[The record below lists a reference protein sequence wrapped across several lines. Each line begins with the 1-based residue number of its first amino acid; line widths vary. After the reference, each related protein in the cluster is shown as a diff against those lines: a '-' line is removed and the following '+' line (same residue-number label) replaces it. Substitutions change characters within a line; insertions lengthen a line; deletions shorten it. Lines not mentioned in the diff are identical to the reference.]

1 MELERMLE
9 ALCDSSVEFV
19 VIGGVSGVIH
29 GSTQPVTIVLEIC
42 FARDPQNLK
51 RLAAALGPF
60 HPRPRG
66 SPGDPPFVWDERT
79 LGNGTVF
86 TLRTDLG
93 YMDLLAEVAGIGSY
107 EEVRKQSV
115 WVEAFGR
122 KFATLNVRALIRAKR
137 AAGRA
142 KDLSALPELESLLEA
157 RESDPE

>member
-9 ALCDSSVEFV
+9 ALCDSSVDFV

-29 GSTQPVTIVLEIC
+29 GSAQVTLDLDIC

-51 RLAAALGPF
+51 RLATALRPF
-60 HPRPRG
+60 QPRPRDFPAG
-66 SPGDPPFVWDERT
+66 LPFVWDERT
-79 LGNGTVF
+79 LENGTIF

-93 YMDLLAEVAGIGSY
+93 DMDLLAEVAGIGSY

-157 RESDPE
+157 RETDSE

>member
-1 MELERMLE
+1 MLE

-29 GSTQPVTIVLEIC
+29 GSAQVTLDLDIC
-42 FARDPQNLK
+42 FARDLQNLK
-51 RLAAALGPF
+51 RLAMALRPF
-60 HPRPRG
+60 HPRPRDFPAG
-66 SPGDPPFVWDERT
+66 LPFVWDETT
-79 LGNGTVF
+79 LANGTVF
-86 TLRTDLG
+86 TLKTDLG
-93 YMDLLAEVAGIGSY
+93 DMDLLVEVAGVGTY
-107 EEVRKQSV
+107 DEVRKESV

-157 RESDPE
+157 GETDSE